1 MLTLSRRVAA
11 RLAFGLAVLSLPFAA
26 PAQDAVSLSTLP
38 TLADTGPDFCS
49 VLRQQKAA
57 GLTDETRAQLSAEL
71 ARRGGFN
78 AADRR
83 VLARPGVDVGFGM
96 SLQGLRCALGPQV
109 RVVKVWR
116 YGNRQT
122 WQVELFPDFPRY
134 NIGFAYMQGGLD
146 AASMRVASLI

>member
-1 MLTLSRRVAA
+1 MPTLPRRLVAS
-11 RLAFGLAVLSLPFAA
+11 LALCLALVPLPFAA
-26 PAQDAVSLSTLP
+26 TAQDGVPLSALP
-38 TLADTGPDFCS
+38 TLAESGPDFCS
-49 VLRQQKAA
+49 VLRQQKAV

-71 ARRGGFN
+71 SRRGGFN

-122 WQVELFPDFPRY
+122 WQVELFPDFPRF

>member
-1 MLTLSRRVAA
+1 MPTLSRRLAA
-11 RLAFGLAVLSLPFAA
+11 RLALCLALASQPLAVT
-26 PAQDAVSLSTLP
+26 AQDGVPLSTLP
-38 TLADTGPDFCS
+38 TLAETGPDFCG

-57 GLTDETRAQLSAEL
+57 GLTEDTRAQLSAEL

-83 VLARPGVDVGFGM
+83 VLGRPGVDVGFGM